1 MFSLVF
7 FFFFFFP
14 LVWSFKTWSAWSVL
28 FCLREKCSCPHAA
41 SDQLMVRW
49 AQQYHNWP
57 AKVQVEWNKNP
68 GVRGC
73 LTAAHHSCVTL
84 LMDYR
89 RRRRSSFNT
98 HASSSRSK
106 NLSVVPEGAAVEITD
121 GCLIMWLLSK
131 KKKKNALRRSTYNQI
146 FSRQVS
152 RSKTFLAHSDWKFKF
167 SLKFFYLRW
176 FRRISA
182 LIWLYIFA
190 DWISGKTCVSLCARN
205 VTLEQLTCS
214 LFASETVEVSGGKLS
229 VDYWMAGDF

>member
-1 MFSLVF
+1 
-7 FFFFFFP
+7 
-14 LVWSFKTWSAWSVL
+14 
-28 FCLREKCSCPHAA
+28 
-41 SDQLMVRW
+41 MVRW

-73 LTAAHHSCVTL
+73 LTAAHHSCVTP

-121 GCLIMWLLSK
+121 GCLIMW
-131 KKKKNALRRSTYNQI
+131 KKNALRRSTYNQI

-152 RSKTFLAHSDWKFKF
+152 RSKKFLAHYDWKFKF

-176 FRRISA
+176 FRRVSA
-182 LIWLYIFA
+182 LIWLHIFA
-190 DWISGKTCVSLCARN
+190 DWISGKTWFIVCQKCYAWTVDLLSVCLRNCGSFRGKTLSWLLDGRWFLNTFRQWLSICDRTYRQCSQLAVFVSECL
-205 VTLEQLTCS
+205 Q
-214 LFASETVEVSGGKLS
+214 LFA
-229 VDYWMAGDF
+229 